1 MKKLVIIIAGFVV
14 LLAAAFIAL
23 GLYIPAEKEFTQ
35 VTEINASAET
45 VWKVLKDVKG
55 YPEWQDQIERVE
67 IKNEKEWVEH
77 TPGGAIDFRVVSEEA
92 PRTMEIAYSMGGT
105 FEGSWRGELSPRGTD
120 KTLLRTTD
128 STKVDGWFTKI
139 MMWFFF
145 DIEDF
150 AKDWNSKLKKRAE
163 ALKD

>member
-1 MKKLVIIIAGFVV
+1 MRTLIYFVIAIAV

-35 VTEINASAET
+35 VTEINASAES
-45 VWKVLKDVKG
+45 VWKVLKDVEK
-55 YPEWQDQIERVE
+55 YPAWQDQLERVE
-67 IKNEKEWVEH
+67 IRNEKEWVEH
-77 TPGGAIDFRVVSEEA
+77 TPGGAIDFRLVSEDA
-92 PRTMEIAYSMGGT
+92 PRTMEIAYTMGGS
-105 FEGSWRGELSPRGTD
+105 FEGKWRGELSPRGQD

-128 STKVDGWFTKI
+128 STKVNGWFTKI

-150 AKDWNSKLKKRAE
+150 AKDWNSKLKNRAE
-163 ALKD
+163 AVKD